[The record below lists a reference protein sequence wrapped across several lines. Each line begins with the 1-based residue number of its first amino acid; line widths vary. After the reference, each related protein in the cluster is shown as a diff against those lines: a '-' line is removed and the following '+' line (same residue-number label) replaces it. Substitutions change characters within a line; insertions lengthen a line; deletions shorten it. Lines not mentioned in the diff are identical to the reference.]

1 MFSRHGRAHLRAMK
15 SIKPDVPGDLDIL
28 KAIGRHSL
36 LLADD
41 ICAIT
46 GRSYSSIIFRTKKL
60 KDHDYIRWTDTQDKH
75 RAAWLSFPKAF
86 QLTKKGVGKLMDM
99 GCDYRLPESSKHFLH
114 QLTESQ
120 VAASFEIGARD
131 RLLTHAQILNHPN
144 TPNTASNYFP
154 VAFHF
159 KDEDYRYKLKPDIGP
174 IGIKYPSGDYRF
186 LVVEVDLASEPLI
199 TANRDRQAI
208 ETKIA
213 AYTNVLEQRTFQ
225 TQFGLPNLTV
235 LFTSTTQTRV
245 NNIVDLCGQIA
256 GRFSNRFGAQVV
268 PTITSG
274 VKQPKAGY
282 AVLLPWLQPGGKT
295 LNIGQA

>member
-1 MFSRHGRAHLRAMK
+1 MK
-15 SIKPDVPGDLDIL
+15 SIKPDVPGDLEIL

-36 LLADD
+36 LLPDD
-41 ICAIT
+41 LCAIT
-46 GRSYSSIIFRTKKL
+46 DRSYSSIIFRTKRL
-60 KDHDYIRWTDTQDKH
+60 KDHGYIRWTDTQDKH

-86 QLTKKGVGKLMDM
+86 QLTNKGVGKLMNM
-99 GCDYRLPESSKHFLH
+99 GCDYRLPESSKQFLH

-120 VAASFEIGARD
+120 VAASFEIGARGQ
-131 RLLTHAQILNHPN
+131 LVTHAQILSNPN
-144 TPNTASNYFP
+144 TPQNASDHFP

-159 KDEDYRYKLKPDIGP
+159 KGTDYKRKLKPDIGP
-174 IGIKYPSGDYRF
+174 IGIKYANGTYRF

-213 AYTNVLEQRTFQ
+213 AYTSVLEQRIFNA
-225 TQFGLPNLTV
+225 QFGLPNLTV

-245 NNIVDLCGQIA
+245 DNIIDLCGQMA
-256 GRFSNRFGAQVV
+256 GKFSNRFGAQVV

-274 VKQPKAGY
+274 IKPPKPGY

-295 LNIGQA
+295 LNIGEA